1 MPDLPLVKSQENR
14 QDGVAVLSLQGG
26 WGKGNNDGFRAAAS
40 NLVRSGASRIVLDLT
55 EVSSIDSYA
64 LASLFAAYA
73 RVKAMQ
79 PPGSFCLV
87 GANPDL
93 RDEMEKRLVARL
105 IPDYFDLATGIA
117 AVKREGT

>member
-14 QDGVAVLSLQGG
+14 EDGVAVLSLQGK

-40 NLVRSGASRIVLDLT
+40 ALMRQGANRIVLDLT
-55 EVSSIDSYA
+55 EVTAIDSYA

-73 RVKAMQ
+73 RTKAMQ

-93 RDEMEKRLVARL
+93 REEMEKRLVARL
-105 IPDYFDLATGIA
+105 IPDYFDRATGIA